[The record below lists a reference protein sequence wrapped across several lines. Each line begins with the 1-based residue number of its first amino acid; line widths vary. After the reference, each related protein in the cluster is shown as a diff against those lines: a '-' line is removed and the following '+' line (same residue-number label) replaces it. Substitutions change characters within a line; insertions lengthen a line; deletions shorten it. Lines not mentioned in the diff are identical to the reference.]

1 MINLFELSSFQQY
14 LYNPRSWLHKITSN
28 IKSCIILLY
37 LFLLFY
43 SSVNLLVWINCYLII
58 IPLTLSISREF
69 IYRFYSQ
76 LLISYCVVFIMLIGI
91 DNGHDSNVIKND
103 CALLS
108 ANFYFKYLINK
119 NTLLCIKSY
128 HIVIRIHILVSL
140 YIIRLLLI
148 SVFSFTLYKLLLL
161 TTYTKDILSY
171 YGRYIVYS
179 FSTTWNNILFILIL
193 SSEWIYLL
201 EIKIK
206 NFFMTYQLR
215 NMKFIFLYD
224 YIIVLKVFEIGI
236 NTVIQL
242 ISIDT
247 KCIIHSMY
255 AREIFSEKQTIWV
268 VNK

>member
-1 MINLFELSSFQQY
+1 MNLFELSSFQQY
-14 LYNPRSWLHKITSN
+14 LYNPSCWLHKITSN
-28 IKSCIILLY
+28 IKSSIILLY

-43 SSVNLLVWINCYLII
+43 SSVNLLIRFNCYLII

-76 LLISYCVVFIMLIGI
+76 FLISYFVVFIILIGI
-91 DNGHDSNVIKND
+91 DNGHGSNVIKND
-103 CALLS
+103 YALLS
-108 ANFYFKYLINK
+108 ANFYCKYLINK

-128 HIVIRIHILVSL
+128 KIVIRIHIVVSL
-140 YIIRLLLI
+140 YIIRFLLI

-161 TTYTKDILSY
+161 TTYTKDILFY

-179 FSTTWNNILFILIL
+179 CSTTWNNILFILIL
-193 SSEWIYLL
+193 SSEWIYLF
-201 EIKIK
+201 ERKIK
-206 NFFMTYQLR
+206 NFFITYQLR

-224 YIIVLKVFEIGI
+224 YIIILKISGIGI
-236 NTVIQL
+236 NTIIQL

-247 KCIIHSMY
+247 KFIIHSMY

-268 VNK
+268 MNK

>member
-1 MINLFELSSFQQY
+1 MNLFELSSFQQY
-14 LYNPRSWLHKITSN
+14 LYNPRCWLHEITSN
-28 IKSCIILLY
+28 IKFSIILLY
-37 LFLLFY
+37 LLLLFY
-43 SSVNLLVWINCYLII
+43 SSVNLLILINCYLII
-58 IPLTLSISREF
+58 IPFTLSISREF

-76 LLISYCVVFIMLIGI
+76 LLISYFVVFVILIGI
-91 DNGHDSNVIKND
+91 DNGHDSNIIKND
-103 CALLS
+103 CTLLS

-119 NTLLCIKSY
+119 NTLLCIKNY
-128 HIVIRIHILVSL
+128 QIVIKIHILVSL

-161 TTYTKDILSY
+161 TTYSKDILSY

-179 FSTTWNNILFILIL
+179 FSTTWNNILFVLIL
-193 SSEWIYLL
+193 SSEWIYFF
-201 EIKIK
+201 ERKIK
-206 NFFMTYQLR
+206 NFFITYQLR
-215 NMKFIFLYD
+215 SMKFIFLYD
-224 YIIVLKVFEIGI
+224 YIIILKIFGIGI

-255 AREIFSEKQTIWV
+255 AREIFSEKQTIWI